1 MAISDAVADA
11 PPCFVSQAAVSR
23 HMRCEA
29 TQSSMQSVIDIA
41 IPSIRCCGNLPC
53 TASSAAPAPTLA
65 SAAPRN
71 ADAIARTSGSRV
83 ARPPARNA
91 RRAAERWRT
100 CRAERRASHV
110 PHIVTFRPEPPVT
123 ACVSDNYART
133 AIMARGTKSEYPA
146 TAEIIAPAIAGAFR
160 AATR

>member
-1 MAISDAVADA
+1 ML
-11 PPCFVSQAAVSR
+11 R
-23 HMRCEA
+23 
-29 TQSSMQSVIDIA
+29 
-41 IPSIRCCGNLPC
+41 NLPC